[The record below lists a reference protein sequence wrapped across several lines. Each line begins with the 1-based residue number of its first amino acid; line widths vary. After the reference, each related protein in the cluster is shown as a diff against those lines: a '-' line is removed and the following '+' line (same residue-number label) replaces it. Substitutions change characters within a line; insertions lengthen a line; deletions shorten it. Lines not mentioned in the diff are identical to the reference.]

1 LIRQG
6 KTDKPGDC
14 RLAVVVAVAL
24 PNARTERCLRACA
37 ALTYEPR
44 TIVVVSDEP
53 LAVPDDSHFVN
64 IVTGAGRMTSPA
76 EKRDLA
82 AARLRDVDA
91 YVYLDD
97 DAYPPVDWLDRVAA
111 TLHENPDAAG
121 VGGPGLM
128 PDDQSFWERVSAAV
142 TEARL
147 GSGPLRFRFWRERA
161 RDCDDFPAYDLAIRK
176 SALDAAGGWAT
187 DWYGGEDTDLCGRL
201 ADAGGLIRYEPAASV
216 FHYRRVL
223 VPKHFWQIQNVGRS
237 RGCFIRAGYGRSR
250 QWTFAG
256 PPLAVIAAAAIASLP
271 FWPGIDREA
280 AWIVLAA
287 LYLGIAAFAHPG
299 RIGLGVRA
307 VLPLAIVVHHLAY
320 AVGLIRGV
328 LTGERRS
335 HPAGPSST

>member
-1 LIRQG
+1 MTRQR
-6 KTDKPGDC
+6 TDSSIAY
-14 RLAVVVAVAL
+14 RLVVVVPVAQ
-24 PNARTERCLRACA
+24 PNARTNRCLRACA

-44 TIVVVSDEP
+44 TIAVVTDEP
-53 LAVPDDSHFVN
+53 LPLPDDPHFVN
-64 IVTGAGRMTSPA
+64 IMTGAGRMTSPA

-97 DAYPPVDWLDRVAA
+97 DAYPPVDWLDRIAA
-111 TLHENPDAAG
+111 AMRDYPDAPG

-142 TEARL
+142 METRL
-147 GSGPLRFRFWRERA
+147 GSGPLRFRFWRDPA

-201 ADAGGLIRYEPAASV
+201 ADAGGFIRYEPAASV

-237 RGCFIRAGYGRSR
+237 RGCFIRAGDRRSR
-250 QWTFAG
+250 KWTFAA
-256 PPLAVIAAAAIASLP
+256 PPLAVIAAGLLASSP
-271 FWPGIDREA
+271 WWPGIDRQA
-280 AWIVLAA
+280 AWIALAA
-287 LYLGIAAFAHPG
+287 VYLGVAAFAHPG
-299 RIGLGVRA
+299 GISLGVRA
-307 VLPLAIVVHHLAY
+307 VLPPAIVVHHFAY
-320 AVGLIRGV
+320 SVGLVRGL

-335 HPAGPSST
+335 RRARPSST

>member
-1 LIRQG
+1 MIRQG
-6 KTDKPGDC
+6 TSDKPGEY
-14 RLAVVVAVAL
+14 RLAVVVPVAR
-24 PNARTERCLRACA
+24 PDDRTQRCLRACGS
-37 ALTYEPR
+37 LTYEPR
-44 TIVVVSDEP
+44 TIAVVTDEP
-53 LAVPDDSHFVN
+53 LPMSGDPHFVN

-111 TLHENPDAAG
+111 TLRENPDSAG

-128 PDDQSFWERVSAAV
+128 PDDQTFWERVSAAV
-142 TEARL
+142 METRL
-147 GSGPLRFRFWRERA
+147 GSGPLRFRFWREQA
-161 RDCDDFPAYDLAIRK
+161 RDCDDFPAYDLAIRR

-223 VPKHFWQIQNVGRS
+223 VPKHFWQIQNIGRS

-250 QWTFAG
+250 KWTFAG
-256 PPLAVIAAAAIASLP
+256 PPLAVIAAAALASLP
-271 FWPGIDREA
+271 FWPGIDRNA
-280 AWIVLAA
+280 AWVALATV
-287 LYLGIAAFAHPG
+287 YLGIAAFAHPG
-299 RIGLGVRA
+299 RIGFGVRA
-307 VLPLAIVVHHLAY
+307 VLPLAIVVQHVAY
-320 AVGLIRGV
+320 TVGLVRGL

-335 HPAGPSST
+335 HRARPSST